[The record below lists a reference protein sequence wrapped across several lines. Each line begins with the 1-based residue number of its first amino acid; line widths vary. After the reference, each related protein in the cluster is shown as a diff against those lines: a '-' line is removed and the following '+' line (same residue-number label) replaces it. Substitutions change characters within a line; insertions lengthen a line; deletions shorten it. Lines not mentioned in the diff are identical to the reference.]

1 MELITLILVSALCYK
16 LAKEKNRDEVVWA
29 ILGFLFSL
37 IALLI
42 LLCLPKL
49 EGDKND

>member
-1 MELITLILVSALCYK
+1 MELIVWILIGVLCYK
-16 LAKEKNRDEVVWA
+16 LAKDKNRNEIVWG

-37 IALLI
+37 IALVI

>member
-1 MELITLILVSALCYK
+1 MNLIIWILVSVLCYK
-16 LAKEKNRDEVVWA
+16 VAKDKNRDEVAWA

-37 IALLI
+37 IALII

-49 EGDKND
+49 EGDKIE